1 MNRQF
6 KDTGRNMDM
15 DDGSLLYAC
24 HINDM
29 SLIRERIK
37 GAKQKQL
44 KQRHDN
50 IGLPLHAAAVNENY
64 EAVELLLA
72 QGTDLSWRN
81 LVDNNAM
88 LHCVVNGKLRMAK
101 YLIER
106 GTDVNAQGSHRYTA
120 LHYLM
125 FRTSWNKDFAEY
137 LLQKGADIN
146 SFAWDKEQPIMTAAG
161 YGCMEGLQFLLDHGA
176 NTDRLPLAC
185 GWALSAGR
193 TEIARFLFE
202 RGVTPEEIIAQ
213 GQGIEKGCIHRAATS
228 FGVWK
233 ENSPMVE
240 LLCQYVDVKK
250 APKRQ
255 IMIMGEATKLS
266 PLDYAKELF
275 AQNPQYTYLQK
286 HIEVMEQNCA
296 R

>member
-1 MNRQF
+1 
-6 KDTGRNMDM
+6 
-15 DDGSLLYAC
+15 
-24 HINDM
+24 
-29 SLIRERIK
+29 
-37 GAKQKQL
+37 
-44 KQRHDN
+44 
-50 IGLPLHAAAVNENY
+50 
-64 EAVELLLA
+64 
-72 QGTDLSWRN
+72 
-81 LVDNNAM
+81 
-88 LHCVVNGKLRMAK
+88 
-101 YLIER
+101 
-106 GTDVNAQGSHRYTA
+106 
-120 LHYLM
+120 
-125 FRTSWNKDFAEY
+125 
-137 LLQKGADIN
+137 
-146 SFAWDKEQPIMTAAG
+146 MTAAG

-275 AQNPQYTYLQK
+275 TQNPQYTYLQK